1 VVATRRSRRG
11 DTTASDRRQ
20 VGLTVPRRVK
30 EQMTRAAEVLEWSV
44 GDWVLAVAAEH
55 GPALRGAIEVDVAKR
70 HAVEDPTFCALYL
83 TGDERDEL
91 DDQAV
96 ACGLN
101 RSAFVTAVAQLGLGE
116 DLREVVAEITGRRPG
131 RGDPEPATAQFTSR
145 SSHNVDYRRHGRGAE
160 GSYGPGRPG

>member
-1 VVATRRSRRG
+1 MPTRRSRRG

-30 EQMTRAAEVLEWSV
+30 AEMTRAAGVLEWSV

-55 GPALRGAIEVDVAKR
+55 GPALRRALTGGVAKR
-70 HAVEDPTFCALYL
+70 HAVEDATFCALYL

-116 DLREVVAEITGRRPG
+116 GLGDVVAQLTGTRPVG
-131 RGDPEPATAQFTSR
+131 EGGDG
-145 SSHNVDYRRHGRGAE
+145 SS
-160 GSYGPGRPG
+160 GSGSTPPSPS